1 MSNELL
7 AIHIFVYMCVCEYV
21 YRCTCMC
28 LHVYVCVRRLDA
40 ENIPHVLFCLISW
53 GNVSNLLKLKSSRI
67 RLVIPCPYLQGL
79 GLQGT

>member
-40 ENIPHVLFCLISW
+40 ENIPHVLFCLIS
-53 GNVSNLLKLKSSRI
+53 
-67 RLVIPCPYLQGL
+67 
-79 GLQGT
+79 